1 LDSLI
6 YFLYWGK
13 AMAGFYRTNLG
24 RVALQQRNIVLNAKQ
39 RRLLLL
45 IDHEDFQNLNGEFKK
60 RIASP
65 ELIQQLIDLELIA
78 PIAPTETSTNEEIIL
93 KTSAINKIEE
103 NQKESVDSSIL
114 HSPHLVGEIQLSEQ
128 KTLDQPSTTYFQPL
142 IPSQTLSF
150 EEIQQLMIKTLSS
163 YCGLMTKPLVQK
175 IEKATT
181 IQELKLC
188 QVQWITS
195 LQESRIPPQEL
206 ARALRTINYSIQLLS
221 QSI

>member
-1 LDSLI
+1 
-6 YFLYWGK
+6 
-13 AMAGFYRTNLG
+13 MAGFYRTNLG

-78 PIAPTETSTNEEIIL
+78 PIASTETSANEEIIL
-93 KTSAINKIEE
+93 KTSAINKVEE

-128 KTLDQPSTTYFQPL
+128 KTLDQSSTTYFQPV
-142 IPSQTLSF
+142 ISSEALSF

-175 IEKATT
+175 IEKATI

>member
-1 LDSLI
+1 
-6 YFLYWGK
+6 
-13 AMAGFYRTNLG
+13 MAGFYRTNLG

-65 ELIQQLIDLELIA
+65 ELIQQLVDLELIA
-78 PIAPTETSTNEEIIL
+78 PTVSTETLTDEEIIL
-93 KTSAINKIEE
+93 KTSPINKVEE
-103 NQKESVDSSIL
+103 NQKESVSTSIA
-114 HSPHLVGEIQLSEQ
+114 HSPNLVGEIQLSEQ
-128 KTLDQPSTTYFQPL
+128 KTLDQSSTTYFQPV
-142 IPSQTLSF
+142 ISSKALSF
-150 EEIQQLMIKTLSS
+150 EEIQLLMMKTLSS

-188 QVQWITS
+188 QMQWITS

-206 ARALRTINYSIQLLS
+206 ASALHTINYSIQLL
-221 QSI
+221 QESI

>member
-1 LDSLI
+1 
-6 YFLYWGK
+6 
-13 AMAGFYRTNLG
+13 MAGFYRTNLG

-65 ELIQQLIDLELIA
+65 ELIQQLVDLELIA
-78 PIAPTETSTNEEIIL
+78 PTASTETSTDEEIIL
-93 KTSAINKIEE
+93 KTSPINKVEE
-103 NQKESVDSSIL
+103 NQKESIGSSIAQ
-114 HSPHLVGEIQLSEQ
+114 SPNLVGEIQLSEQ
-128 KTLDQPSTTYFQPL
+128 KNLDQACATYFQPL
-142 IPSQTLSF
+142 TPIQILSF
-150 EEIQQLMIKTLSS
+150 EEIQLLMMKTLSS

-175 IEKATT
+175 IEKTTT

-188 QVQWITS
+188 QIQWITN

-206 ARALRTINYSIQLLS
+206 ATALRTINYSIQLL
-221 QSI
+221 QESI

>member
-1 LDSLI
+1 
-6 YFLYWGK
+6 
-13 AMAGFYRTNLG
+13 MAGFYRTNLG

-65 ELIQQLIDLELIA
+65 ELIQQLVDLELIA
-78 PIAPTETSTNEEIIL
+78 PTASTETLTDEKIIL
-93 KTSAINKIEE
+93 KTSPLNNKVEE
-103 NQKESVDSSIL
+103 NQTESVGSSIA
-114 HSPHLVGEIQLSEQ
+114 HSPNIVGEIQLSEQ
-128 KTLDQPSTTYFQPL
+128 KTFDQSSTTYFQPVT
-142 IPSQTLSF
+142 PSQILSF
-150 EEIQQLMIKTLSS
+150 EEIQLLMMKTLSS

-175 IEKATT
+175 IEKSTT

-188 QVQWITS
+188 QMQWITN

-206 ARALRTINYSIQLLS
+206 ATALRTINYSIQLL
-221 QSI
+221 QESI

>member
-1 LDSLI
+1 
-6 YFLYWGK
+6 
-13 AMAGFYRTNLG
+13 MACFYRTNLG

-65 ELIQQLIDLELIA
+65 ELIQQLVDLELIA
-78 PIAPTETSTNEEIIL
+78 PTVSIETSTDEEIIL
-93 KTSAINKIEE
+93 KTSPINKVEE
-103 NQKESVDSSIL
+103 NQKESIGSSIA
-114 HSPHLVGEIQLSEQ
+114 HSPNLVGEIQLSEQ
-128 KTLDQPSTTYFQPL
+128 KNLDQACATYFQPV
-142 IPSQTLSF
+142 ISSKALSF
-150 EEIQQLMIKTLSS
+150 EEIQLLMMKTLSS
-163 YCGLMTKPLVQK
+163 YCGLMTKPLVQR

-188 QVQWITS
+188 QMQWITS

-206 ARALRTINYSIQLLS
+206 ASALHTINYSIQLL
-221 QSI
+221 QESI

>member
-1 LDSLI
+1 
-6 YFLYWGK
+6 
-13 AMAGFYRTNLG
+13 MAGFYRTNLG

-78 PIAPTETSTNEEIIL
+78 PAASTETLTDEEIIL
-93 KTSAINKIEE
+93 KTSPINKVEE
-103 NQKESVDSSIL
+103 NQKESVGSSIA
-114 HSPHLVGEIQLSEQ
+114 HSPNLIAEIQLSEQ
-128 KTLDQPSTTYFQPL
+128 KTLDQSSTTYFRPL
-142 IPSQTLSF
+142 TPIQVLSF
-150 EEIQQLMIKTLSS
+150 EEIQLLMMKTLSS

-175 IEKATT
+175 IEKTTT

-188 QVQWITS
+188 QMQWITS

-206 ARALRTINYSIQLLS
+206 ASALHTINYSIQLL
-221 QSI
+221 QESI

>member
-1 LDSLI
+1 
-6 YFLYWGK
+6 
-13 AMAGFYRTNLG
+13 MAGFYRTNLG

-65 ELIQQLIDLELIA
+65 ELIQQLVDLELIA
-78 PIAPTETSTNEEIIL
+78 PTVSTETLTDEEIIL
-93 KTSAINKIEE
+93 KTSPINKVEE
-103 NQKESVDSSIL
+103 NQKESVSTSIA
-114 HSPHLVGEIQLSEQ
+114 HSPNLVGEIQLSEQ
-128 KTLDQPSTTYFQPL
+128 KTLDQSSTTYFQPV
-142 IPSQTLSF
+142 ISSKALSF
-150 EEIQQLMIKTLSS
+150 EEIQLLMMKTLSS

-188 QVQWITS
+188 QMQWITS

-206 ARALRTINYSIQLLS
+206 ASALHTINYSIQPL
-221 QSI
+221 QESI

>member
-1 LDSLI
+1 
-6 YFLYWGK
+6 
-13 AMAGFYRTNLG
+13 MAGFYRTNLG

-78 PIAPTETSTNEEIIL
+78 PAASTETLTDEEIIL
-93 KTSAINKIEE
+93 KTSPINKVEE
-103 NQKESVDSSIL
+103 NQKESVGSSIA
-114 HSPHLVGEIQLSEQ
+114 HSPNHVGEIQLSEQ
-128 KTLDQPSTTYFQPL
+128 KTLDQSSTTYFQPV
-142 IPSQTLSF
+142 ISSKALSF
-150 EEIQQLMIKTLSS
+150 EEIQLLMMKTLSS

-175 IEKATT
+175 IEKTTT
-181 IQELKLC
+181 IQELKLF
-188 QVQWITS
+188 QIQWITN

-206 ARALRTINYSIQLLS
+206 ATALRTINYSIQLL
-221 QSI
+221 QESI

>member
-1 LDSLI
+1 
-6 YFLYWGK
+6 
-13 AMAGFYRTNLG
+13 MAGFYRTNLG

-65 ELIQQLIDLELIA
+65 ELIQQLVDLELIA
-78 PIAPTETSTNEEIIL
+78 PTASTETSTDEEIIL
-93 KTSAINKIEE
+93 KTSPLNNKVEE
-103 NQKESVDSSIL
+103 NQKKSVVRSIA
-114 HSPHLVGEIQLSEQ
+114 HSPNHIGEIQFSEQ
-128 KTLDQPSTTYFQPL
+128 KTLDQSSITTYFQPV
-142 IPSQTLSF
+142 ISSRALSF
-150 EEIQQLMIKTLSS
+150 EEIQLLMMKTLSS

-175 IEKATT
+175 IEKAIT

-188 QVQWITS
+188 QMQWITS

-206 ARALRTINYSIQLLS
+206 ASALHTINYSIQLL
-221 QSI
+221 QESI

>member
-1 LDSLI
+1 
-6 YFLYWGK
+6 
-13 AMAGFYRTNLG
+13 MASFYRTNLG

-45 IDHEDFQNLNGEFKK
+45 IDHEDFQKLNGEFKK

-78 PIAPTETSTNEEIIL
+78 PAASTETLTDEEIIL
-93 KTSAINKIEE
+93 KTSPINKVEV
-103 NQKESVDSSIL
+103 NQKESVGSSIV
-114 HSPHLVGEIQLSEQ
+114 HSPNHVGEIQFSEQ
-128 KTLDQPSTTYFQPL
+128 KTLDQSSTTYFQPV
-142 IPSQTLSF
+142 ISSKALSF
-150 EEIQQLMIKTLSS
+150 EEIQLLMMKTLSS

-188 QVQWITS
+188 QMQWITS

-206 ARALRTINYSIQLLS
+206 ASALHTINYSIQLL
-221 QSI
+221 QESI